1 MVAHR
6 TSPTN
11 MGLSLLANL
20 TAYDFGYIPAGQLL
34 LRTANAM
41 GTMAT
46 LERYE
51 GHFYNWYDTQSGKP
65 LPPLY
70 VSSVDSGNLAGHLM
84 TLRPGLAALADDRII
99 ELRWFEGLTD
109 TLRALADAIGGT
121 APAPLAR
128 LRRDL
133 ETAYDSRPASI
144 AAAREWLERLATGV
158 VEVAAYVA
166 KIPGA
171 ASASETAAASESAFW
186 VAALDRQCRTLLD
199 ELAFLVPWSAL
210 PAAPEGSSELPGLRG
225 IPTLRELAALEAQ
238 LLRGIEQGGRA
249 AASPADRAGPG
260 RSLPG
265 CHRSESSRRAAD
277 GGNRAPGAAM
287 RCARPDGV
295 RLPLRSGSAFAG
307 HRVQRRR
314 ASARPELL
322 RFARLR
328 SAIREFR
335 GDRAGTAAAGELVRA
350 RAPSHVLR
358 RPASPPVVE
367 RLDVRV
373 PDAAPRDAHVREHA
387 ARPDGSRFGGA
398 PDRLREAARRAL
410 GHFGMRL
417 QLRRCEPQLPIPRV
431 RSSGPGIEARARGR
445 SRRRALCVGAGDDRR
460 AGGVVPQ
467 SAAPRSRRA
476 RGKIRLVRGHR
487 LHARPPAAR
496 AAERRRAF
504 VHGASPGH
512 DPAFARAC
520 AARAPDAA
528 ALRIGPAVQGHA
540 PVAAGARSEG
550 RRALFAPRRAVRDTQ
565 HFRRRPKRRC
575 ASSSIPTRRCRRCS
589 SCRTAVTT

>member
-1 MVAHR
+1 MWIAPVIAATMAVLLAATDSVALATAAPILFLWFVSPAIAWWVSRPLARREARLGSEQILFLRTLARRTWAFFETFVGPDDQWLPPDNQQEHPIAVIAHR

-121 APAPLAR
+121 APAPLTR

-199 ELAFLVPWSAL
+199 ELAFLVPWRARRRTGRVERL
-210 PAAPEGSSELPGLRG
+210 AGLARDSDVARARRARG
-225 IPTLRELAALEAQ
+225 AIASRDRT
-238 LLRGIEQGGRA
+238 GRA
-249 AASPADRAGPG
+249 RGRGARGSRGAG

-265 CHRSESSRRAAD
+265 RHRSESSRRAAD

-295 RLPLRSGSAFAG
+295 RFSLRSGSAFAG

-314 ASARPELL
+314 TPARPELL

-328 SAIREFR
+328 STIREFR
-335 GDRAGTAAAGELVRA
+335 GDRTGTAAAGELVRP
-350 RAPSHVLR
+350 RAPSHVVR
-358 RPASPPVVE
+358 GPASPPVVE

-373 PDAAPRDAHVREHA
+373 PDAAPRDAHVRQHA
-387 ARPDGSRFGGA
+387 ARPDGSCFSRA
-398 PDRLREAARRAL
+398 RSRTEAARSVGSRNAATT
-410 GHFGMRL
+410 
-417 QLRRCEPQLPIPRV
+417 PSTRV
-431 RSSGPGIEARARGR
+431 SITNT
-445 SRRRALCVGAGDDRR
+445 
-460 AGGVVPQ
+460 
-467 SAAPRSRRA
+467 
-476 RGKIRLVRGHR
+476 
-487 LHARPPAAR
+487 
-496 AAERRRAF
+496 
-504 VHGASPGH
+504 
-512 DPAFARAC
+512 
-520 AARAPDAA
+520 
-528 ALRIGPAVQGHA
+528 
-540 PVAAGARSEG
+540 ARSESRG
-550 RRALFAPRRAVRDTQ
+550 WD
-565 HFRRRPKRRC
+565 
-575 ASSSIPTRRCRRCS
+575 
-589 SCRTAVTT
+589 